1 MSNLNND
8 TRTIENVK
16 NAIKSEYKSRHNWR
30 KVADVFGITGG
41 MAYRIAHG
49 YEPREAHIRH
59 VLHLPALVEVAPCAK
74 CGEIHLRRTCPQ
86 TTRPRN
92 RRAINLVDPVSA
104 AATIRNHA
112 DAAYIARLVELLNIG
127 E

>member
-1 MSNLNND
+1 MLKKGIQTASK
-8 TRTIENVK
+8 RGV
-16 NAIKSEYKSRHNWR
+16 SWR
-30 KVADVFGITGG
+30 KIGLEYGITGG

-59 VLHLPALVEVAPCAK
+59 TLHLPALVEVAPCPK
-74 CGEIHLRRTCPQ
+74 CGEIHLRRTCP
-86 TTRPRN
+86 TTAKKRA
-92 RRAINLVDPVSA
+92 RRAINLADPVSA
-104 AATIRNHA
+104 AATILNHA